1 MRYFNP
7 IRGIHKNQP
16 SLWPTPKKIK
26 SSGDRGEENPDSLDY
41 TPVKSTAYL
50 NTQA

>member
-7 IRGIHKNQP
+7 IRGIHKKP
-16 SLWPTPKKIK
+16 SLWPTPEKIK